1 MLFRRELIRVLFMLH
16 EFSASLVC
24 SPPCRLF
31 LVVWRTYIDGFVG
44 WWDDMSRLHGD
55 VSTSGASSVHP
66 CVLRGLYCSVVGKGT
81 DMSHLPKTD
90 ETNRDLDS
98 LGRFH
103 HFILDLVLIC
113 LWKEKTSA
121 AGFEPA
127 RGDPIRFQVWRLNHS
142 AKLTQIISFYASFKN
157 SVLSGEATNN
167 PTRGVKD

>member
-55 VSTSGASSVHP
+55 VSTSGASSVQP

-113 LWKEKTSA
+113 LWKEKRQLQ
-121 AGFEPA
+121 GLNL
-127 RGDPIRFQVWRLNHS
+127 RGETPSDFKSDALTTRPNWLKSFPFTLPLRIRYWVVKQQTIW
-142 AKLTQIISFYASFKN
+142 Q
-157 SVLSGEATNN
+157 EA
-167 PTRGVKD
+167 